1 MILKLLHFR
10 IKPITMFIIV
20 CCQFLI
26 FSKICES
33 AGINDNNPFDFKM
46 FENFGLTK
54 EVFIKEHQMVRELK
68 SLKKH
73 LEAELKMLQSVM
85 KEFR

>member
-1 MILKLLHFR
+1 MKFKLIHNR
-10 IKPITMFIIV
+10 GRTTTMFIIV
-20 CCQFLI
+20 CCKLFILT
-26 FSKICES
+26 KICES

-46 FENFGLTK
+46 FENFGLTQ